1 MTLRRAAAVV
11 TGVLSLAVTLAEVT
25 VSPGLPNMSV
35 FAYALHAM
43 PTHETSTELLAF
55 AFLVRPAPGPV
66 LLSSLGYV
74 LLVLRVWIHALTSRY
89 MCAGIPLPV
98 HLLRLVQARALQ
110 LLSAGS
116 WAHRLLFAPG

>member
-1 MTLRRAAAVV
+1 MVRSVLTLETDCVRRAAAVV

-55 AFLVRPAPGPV
+55 AFLVRPALWPV
-66 LLSSLGYV
+66 P
-74 LLVLRVWIHALTSRY
+74 IA
-89 MCAGIPLPV
+89 
-98 HLLRLVQARALQ
+98 
-110 LLSAGS
+110 
-116 WAHRLLFAPG
+116 